1 MKKRLFATA
10 LLVPAFAFVAGCQE
24 NTAPVSPTS
33 TKVDNTKD
41 VPPPTPAK
49 PNAKGPSQGVVKG
62 AD

>member
-1 MKKRLFATA
+1 MKKRLMTTA
-10 LLVPAFAFVAGCQE
+10 LLLPAFAFVAGCQE

-41 VPPPTPAK
+41 VPPTAPAK
-49 PNAKGPSQGVVKG
+49 PNAKNPTAGVVKG